1 VSHICSSRAQK
12 KKPHE
17 ANRTEPNQTKQTT
30 RQTKE
35 HSYNNAVHKAL
46 LRLMQ
51 LCLTTKLTKARGV
64 TKHMRSECRHPPPPW
79 NQAHRRSTTSS
90 FKPKSLRYMLLELR
104 AHQRSS
110 FAAATDKR
118 KRQVHHNNT
127 SSSPLYFILKLCVC
141 VCVCVWAQA
150 SEILLMYWEMGA
162 EAEEILRKMQ
172 SLSGKTC
179 KILEDDLH
187 GNAKT
192 RSLCYKMPTFFSTT
206 SLSLSLSL
214 SGYGVQ
220 SSAKTTTAGVLVIR
234 CRTNDAVVPGCRCT
248 YYIRCIILV
257 QRIGL
262 SYCS

>member
-1 VSHICSSRAQK
+1 MQIPSRFLLTKQQSTRRTRQCVSHIAALEHRRRNPMRQ
-12 KKPHE
+12 
-17 ANRTEPNQTKQTT
+17 TEPNRTKQTN

-141 VCVCVWAQA
+141 VCVCV
-150 SEILLMYWEMGA
+150 
-162 EAEEILRKMQ
+162 
-172 SLSGKTC
+172 
-179 KILEDDLH
+179 
-187 GNAKT
+187 
-192 RSLCYKMPTFFSTT
+192 
-206 SLSLSLSL
+206 
-214 SGYGVQ
+214 
-220 SSAKTTTAGVLVIR
+220 
-234 CRTNDAVVPGCRCT
+234 
-248 YYIRCIILV
+248 
-257 QRIGL
+257 
-262 SYCS
+262 

>member
-141 VCVCVWAQA
+141 VCVCVSSSFRNSAYVLGDGGWSWGNSQKDAIFERKNVQNSGRRSSWKRKDTIFVLQNA
-150 SEILLMYWEMGA
+150 HILL
-162 EAEEILRKMQ
+162 
-172 SLSGKTC
+172 
-179 KILEDDLH
+179 DDV
-187 GNAKT
+187 
-192 RSLCYKMPTFFSTT
+192 

-214 SGYGVQ
+214 AMACRAPRRRQRRASLWYG
-220 SSAKTTTAGVLVIR
+220 AAPTT
-234 CRTNDAVVPGCRCT
+234 P
-248 YYIRCIILV
+248 
-257 QRIGL
+257 
-262 SYCS
+262 